1 MVPPRGIVDNRRSFY
16 FRNEVNNMAGEP
28 KPWSPDQPLPDA
40 EDEKE
45 AHVRAQRSRRVRW
58 LEDNVYK
65 DSEPEKKGK
74 KKPGWE

>member
-1 MVPPRGIVDNRRSFY
+1 
-16 FRNEVNNMAGEP
+16 MAGEP